1 MVFSLSSHMQFV
13 LKLSSIVAKV
23 QALTFAIKYPKT
35 PLGLT
40 VEQRHP
46 NTMIVSSAIEVSD
59 SVIDLTFEKV
69 LLLASLGCSLK
80 AIFSKPSTRSPRTSQ
95 TPTESSS
102 TPTPTP
108 TNRPKLSLEPTDSS
122 KTLPSSTASPD
133 TALSPATSSEFI
145 EAQRFLFNFQTK
157 FDLERFILLYELPE
171 KNASLSFSLDCLSMK
186 FQRTILVTTVKNV
199 VFGLIAESNKNG
211 FEKNSN
217 DDILSLPIVS

>member
-1 MVFSLSSHMQFV
+1 MQFV
-13 LKLSSIVAKV
+13 LKLSSVVAKV

-46 NTMIVSSAIEVSD
+46 RTMIVSSAIEVSD

-80 AIFSKPSTRSPRTSQ
+80 TIFEKSSNDSRRDSQSFAEPSTSP
-95 TPTESSS
+95 PSSVD
-102 TPTPTP
+102 PPKLL
-108 TNRPKLSLEPTDSS
+108 PKLSLDPSDSS
-122 KTLPSSTASPD
+122 KTLPSSNGSPD
-133 TALSPATSSEFI
+133 APPPPDKSSEFI

-171 KNASLSFSLDCLSMK
+171 KNSSLSFSLECLSMK
-186 FQRTILVTTVKNV
+186 FQRTILVTTIKNV
-199 VFGLIAESNKNG
+199 VFGLIAESKKNG
-211 FEKNSN
+211 FDKNSN
-217 DDILSLPIVS
+217 DEILSLPIVS